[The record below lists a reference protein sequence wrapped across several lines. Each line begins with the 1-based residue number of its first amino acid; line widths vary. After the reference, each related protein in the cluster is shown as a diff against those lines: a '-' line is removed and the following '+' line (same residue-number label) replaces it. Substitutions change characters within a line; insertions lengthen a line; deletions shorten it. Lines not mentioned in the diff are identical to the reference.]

1 MKSSNGLVIKR
12 RHFSD
17 CLAAIVLIF
26 ATILNV
32 SGCNSD
38 KTGADAV
45 DAVNQA
51 DCLPKLQLTD
61 QHSRP
66 VMLSSLKGK
75 LVLIN
80 FIYTSCPGPC
90 LTETMKMAKLADR
103 LGTKLGKEVMLVS
116 VTVDP
121 EHDGPAELLKYAQ
134 KRDVDRAGW
143 LFLTGSPSAVD
154 QTLTNFKLIRQ
165 REEDGSVDHIIG
177 VFLVGPDGR
186 EVREY
191 NGEILNANS
200 VMADINKNL
209 AKDDSP
215 QNG

>member
-1 MKSSNGLVIKR
+1 MKLSNRFAIER
-12 RHFSD
+12 SHFSD

-26 ATILNV
+26 TCVLTLSA
-32 SGCNSD
+32 CNSD
-38 KTGADAV
+38 KTGTDAV

-51 DCLPKLQLTD
+51 DCLPKIQLTD
-61 QHSRP
+61 QHSHP

-75 LVLIN
+75 LTLVN

-90 LTETMKMAKLADR
+90 LTETMKIAKLADR
-103 LGTKLGKEVMLVS
+103 LGSKLGKEVTLVS

-121 EHDGPAELLKYAQ
+121 EHDGSAELLKYAQ
-134 KRDVDRAGW
+134 KQDVDRAGW

-154 QTLTNFKLIRQ
+154 ETLKNFKLIRQ
-165 REEDGSVDHIIG
+165 REEDGSVDHVIG
-177 VFLVGPDGR
+177 VFLLGPDGR

-191 NGEILNANS
+191 NGEILNADS
-200 VMADINKNL
+200 VMTDINKNL
-209 AKDDSP
+209 AKDDSR

>member
-1 MKSSNGLVIKR
+1 MKLSSGPVIER
-12 RHFSD
+12 NPFPD
-17 CLAAIVLIF
+17 YLAAIVLVFGAI
-26 ATILNV
+26 IGL
-32 SGCNSD
+32 SGCNSNR
-38 KTGADAV
+38 GGSDAV

-51 DCLPKLQLTD
+51 DCLPKIQMVD
-61 QHSRP
+61 QHRRP
-66 VMLSSLKGK
+66 VVLSSLKGK
-75 LVLIN
+75 LALVN

-103 LGTKLGKEVMLVS
+103 LGDKLGKGVVLVS

-134 KRDVDRAGW
+134 NQDVDRAGW

-154 QTLTNFKLIRQ
+154 ETLKNFKLIRQ

-177 VFLVGPDGR
+177 VFLLGPDGR

-191 NGEILNANS
+191 NGEILNADS
-200 VMADINKNL
+200 VMSDINKNL
-209 AKDDSP
+209 ARDDSR
-215 QNG
+215 QSS

>member
-1 MKSSNGLVIKR
+1 MKLSNGHVIER
-12 RHFSD
+12 SHFSD

-26 ATILNV
+26 ATILAV

-38 KTGADAV
+38 KAGTDAV

-61 QHSRP
+61 QHNRP

-75 LVLIN
+75 LVLID

-103 LGTKLGKEVMLVS
+103 LGSKLGKEVMLVS

-134 KRDVDRAGW
+134 KQDVDRAGW

-177 VFLVGPDGR
+177 VFLLGPDGR

-191 NGEILNANS
+191 NGEILKADS